1 MKFVFL
7 LIILLAIKS
16 LICYYITM
24 KEVMPMGK
32 KEKPPE
38 KVATGLAV
46 VALILQIVDKL
57 LDIALKLVK
66 N

>member
-1 MKFVFL
+1 MASYKHKEADMKR
-7 LIILLAIKS
+7 
-16 LICYYITM
+16 
-24 KEVMPMGK
+24 
-32 KEKPPE
+32 EKPPE

-57 LDIALKLVK
+57 LDIALKLVR

>member
-1 MKFVFL
+1 MK
-7 LIILLAIKS
+7 I
-16 LICYYITM
+16 
-24 KEVMPMGK
+24 
-32 KEKPPE
+32 EKPPE

-57 LDIALKLVK
+57 LDIALKLVR